1 MSAGHPVTR
10 TGTITID
17 TSVGQSSNGFKNDNA
32 LKKGKENGNAGLTEY
47 DR

>member
-17 TSVGQSSNGFKNDNA
+17 TSAGQSSNGLKNGNA
-32 LKKGKENGNAGLTEY
+32 LKKGKENGNADLTEY